1 MQMRRPLLISVGLS
15 LFLAI
20 VVSLAWWGDMPAP
33 IMSTVPASINGS
45 VDAQPESV
53 AFSGQA
59 EIAGEPVPANRAF
72 VTNTVL
78 VPINGRV
85 DGLPESVTFSG
96 QAQVASRLLAP
107 DPSRVGKKPGRTAVE
122 LSIDLTGVTGMGL
135 SSGDKYVI
143 SGPEILNR
151 PLDASSLVQ
160 ITFPFFP
167 SGPEGM
173 MSARSATVSFS
184 FTFDLITGA
193 ITWAT
198 AQLTNT

>member
-45 VDAQPESV
+45 VDAQPESA

-96 QAQVASRLLAP
+96 QAQVASRLLVP
-107 DPSRVGKKPGRTAVE
+107 DPSRVGKKT
-122 LSIDLTGVTGMGL
+122 
-135 SSGDKYVI
+135 
-143 SGPEILNR
+143 
-151 PLDASSLVQ
+151 
-160 ITFPFFP
+160 
-167 SGPEGM
+167 
-173 MSARSATVSFS
+173 RSDRRRAFH
-184 FTFDLITGA
+184 
-193 ITWAT
+193 
-198 AQLTNT
+198 